1 MPPRRATRSPSPA
14 GRLQAVW
21 AKSQP
26 RLREEQQKS
35 VLDVD
40 VATPSS
46 LLADALGWIDQKN
59 RVGIGLQADRPFR
72 RTIFPAGGL
81 PMVEARLKAAG
92 FEADKAVHE
101 TVSRCR
107 KD

>member
-14 GRLQAVW
+14 ARLQAVW

-26 RLREEQQKS
+26 LMREEQQKS

-40 VATPSS
+40 VATPSG
-46 LLADALGWIDQKN
+46 LLADALGWVDQKN
-59 RVGIGLQADRPFR
+59 RAGIGLQADRPFR

-81 PMVEARLKAAG
+81 PMVEARLGEQKH
-92 FEADKAVHE
+92 ADARTE
-101 TVSRCR
+101 Q
-107 KD
+107 